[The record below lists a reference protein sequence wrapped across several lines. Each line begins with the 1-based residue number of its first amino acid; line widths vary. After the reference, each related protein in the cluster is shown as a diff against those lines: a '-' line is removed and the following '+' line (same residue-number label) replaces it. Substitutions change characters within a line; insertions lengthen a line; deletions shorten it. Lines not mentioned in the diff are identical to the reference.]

1 MEVLHPEL
9 RAIVSDLVLSKESR
23 ELLLEILVGGGKTVV
38 PNDALRLVWL
48 LERLRGGEIPAV
60 VLIQKTHLL
69 ENLLNV
75 MRQEHK
81 EWVSKVCYILYEG
94 TLSRQSFSY
103 ILPQG
108 MIRDLLRWVNLERT
122 DKAREI
128 LWSILL
134 RKEVGL
140 STVAKI
146 LDVAA
151 GLCEKDP
158 IIRNNVIQFLFD
170 HFSPD
175 EVVESLFQYAMA
187 SGKRIPGV
195 VFKRY
200 ASLLKDHE
208 DQQQKKYILEKILSS
223 AELDDK
229 EIAQIFSDYMN
240 SLNRFD
246 LIRLF
251 STPGGSF
258 TQIAEL
264 KGKGRQMS
272 FPLDHGRTS
281 YPHRN
286 SFCKRI
292 SLMKKDPALSCA
304 L

>member
-69 ENLLNV
+69 ENLLNLI
-75 MRQEHK
+75 RQEHK

-94 TLSRQSFSY
+94 TLSRQSFSS

-208 DQQQKKYILEKILSS
+208 DQQQKKYILEKILST

-240 SLNRFD
+240 SLTRFD
-246 LIRLF
+246 LIRHV
-251 STPGGSF
+251 STLSGSF
-258 TQIAEL
+258 SRVAEL
-264 KGKGRQMS
+264 KSTGRQMA
-272 FPLDHGRTS
+272 FPADHASATFAHS
-281 YPHRN
+281 IP
-286 SFCKRI
+286 FQKRI
-292 SLMKKDPALSCA
+292 SMIMHELA
-304 L
+304 